1 MIIPF
6 RTKAIIGI
14 ASIEA
19 LLLSILIISVLG
31 FLRDSNQQQL
41 LRHANITTSTFAAM
55 SADAIISHD
64 LDRLQS
70 TSNSL
75 SHNPG
80 IVFVRIVDD
89 QQRELV
95 KSGDAQ
101 ALQAP
106 FIVNAD
112 LNQTIGNTLHAA
124 HAIEI
129 GGVNYGSV
137 QIGFDISYLENTLSK
152 AEHWSMGIAGLEMLL
167 VALFSM
173 TLGNYLTKQI
183 SQFTRGAEAISLGNV
198 GQQLSVTGS
207 DEIAQATKAFN
218 RMSLA
223 IKKSQESLEDQVK
236 AQTKELNLANNQLR
250 DLLGEQSTLLDN
262 QSVGIAR
269 IKDRK
274 ILWCNPA
281 FISMMGYDN
290 LDELIGHS
298 TQQFYL
304 HEADFIEVAQAYQD
318 SSNKDVLRRDF
329 QFVRKD
335 GRPIWVDLNG
345 SRLPIDQQSLW
356 VIVDVTA
363 RVEAQAALH
372 RSEIK
377 FRALFESTSEA
388 IMLLDNYGLS
398 DCNQA
403 ALKIFGCQSKAKF
416 CSLTLT
422 ELSAPRQPCGSDAT
436 WLMKQKIAHA
446 QQQGNLRFDWL
457 CKRLDTEQYFPAE
470 VLFSL
475 VEYAGHSQLLAAVW
489 DMSERVAMMR
499 EIEQQAQTDYLTGLC
514 NRRYFMAFGERELEH
529 ARRYKKPLAILAI
542 DIDFFKR
549 INDNYGHNI
558 GDLALQK
565 FANVCHEV
573 LRESD
578 LIGRIGGEEF
588 AVLLPETDA
597 DQAQEISERLR
608 HHLAE
613 SSITTADKAIKVQ
626 FTVSIGI
633 TLFSGDNA
641 NIEDLLNH
649 ADMALYQAKHNGRN
663 QVVMEPPH
671 RCRRIDKPS
680 I

>member
-1 MIIPF
+1 LIIPF
-6 RTKAIIGI
+6 RAKAIIGI

-41 LRHANITTSTFAAM
+41 LSHANITTSTFAAM

-70 TSNSL
+70 SSNSL

-80 IVFVRIVDD
+80 IIFVRILDD

-95 KSGDAQ
+95 KTGDLT
-101 ALQAP
+101 ALQVP
-106 FIVNAD
+106 FIISSD
-112 LNQTIGNTLHAA
+112 LHQVTGKTFNAA

-137 QIGFDISYLENTLSK
+137 QIGFDISYLEKTLSK
-152 AEHWSMGIAGLEMLL
+152 AIHWSLGIAGLEMLL

-173 TLGNYLTKQI
+173 TLGSYLTKQI
-183 SQFTRGAEAISLGNV
+183 AQFTRGAEAISLGNI
-198 GQQLSVTGS
+198 GKQLTVTGN

-223 IKKSQESLEDQVK
+223 IKKSQDSLEDQVK
-236 AQTKELNLANNQLR
+236 AQTKELNLANNKLR
-250 DLLGEQSTLLDN
+250 HLLGEQSTLLDN
-262 QSVGIAR
+262 QSVGIATV
-269 IKDRK
+269 KDRK
-274 ILWCNPA
+274 LLWCNPA
-281 FISMMGYDN
+281 FIAMMGYDH

-304 HEADFIEVAQAYQD
+304 HEADFIEVAQAYQAL
-318 SSNKDVLRRDF
+318 SNKDVLRRDF

-335 GRPIWVDLNG
+335 GRPIWVDLSG
-345 SRLPIDQQSLW
+345 SRLPSDNQSLW

-363 RVEAQAALH
+363 RVDAQAALR

-388 IMLLDNYGLS
+388 IMLIDHQHLS

-403 ALKIFGCQSKAKF
+403 ALKIFGCQSKQQF
-416 CSLTLT
+416 CLVTPT
-422 ELSAPRQPCGSDAT
+422 ELSAPTQPCGSDST
-436 WLMKQKIAHA
+436 WLIQQKITLA
-446 QQQGNLRFDWL
+446 QQQGSLRFDWL
-457 CKRLDTEQYFPAE
+457 CKRLDTGQYFPAE
-470 VLFSL
+470 VLLSL
-475 VEYAGHSQLLAAVW
+475 VEYDGHSQLLAAVW

-514 NRRYFMAFGERELEH
+514 NRRYFIAFAERELEH

-542 DIDFFKR
+542 DIDFFKS
-549 INDNYGHNI
+549 INDNYGHSV
-558 GDLALQK
+558 GDLTLQK
-565 FANVCHEV
+565 FASVCHEV

-578 LIGRIGGEEF
+578 LLGRIGGEEF

-608 HHLAE
+608 YYLAE
-613 SSITTADKAIKVQ
+613 CRVIAADQSVRVQ

-633 TLFSGDNA
+633 TLFSGDNT
-641 NIEDLLNH
+641 NIEDLLNR
-649 ADMALYQAKHNGRN
+649 ADIALYQAKHRGRN
-663 QVVMEPPH
+663 QVVMEG
-671 RCRRIDKPS
+671 S
-680 I
+680 NLLV